1 MRNIKKKIRLVSFST
16 VAVGLLV
23 LLVMFLI
30 KFGIIVPLQSPR
42 DPHISL
48 SVGVPFQL
56 SCEEKNVT
64 WYSDNPSITVS
75 PSGVVFVSE
84 DRQFPDC
91 QGKIQAFPLE
101 SDSPSCTYTFTVVP
115 WATNESKIVINETNT
130 MVDIFGYKF
139 HYPIVRLNTQFL
151 LPSMVVHGNV
161 DGWIYYSK
169 NRKLF
174 KTKTNLENGEK
185 VTDLPFWPAK
195 QRFIATP
202 FGYLMRGKKGVFFS
216 EDLIS
221 WELSLKTKHPA
232 WLLDNMDYWYD
243 KENQIAYIYV
253 SEYSVIEGEEHQLY
267 KGVIDASKK
276 PKWETSFTVHSETS
290 LRQDSRLISQAA
302 RHIHLVKVDPYT
314 GHVWF
319 GTGDEDNQAMIRRST
334 DHGKSFHLIGTGSQE
349 YRTLGIWFTENYIY
363 WNMDK
368 TFPEQM
374 VFRVE
379 RKHLNERG
387 FLTPILKTGKTKPGV
402 DYIVFSENLN
412 NYFPA
417 KQGEKF
423 RENYER
429 SLSEENQVIA
439 VNDADYDKKEL
450 VANLT
455 NGSHWSAFEVKT
467 INGETVTLLTTTSEG
482 FHRYK
487 TRDNLGRVFGLK
499 ETKSGSVIV
508 TELLTVAPYDP
519 KKEKARLEAIA
530 QADDGTIYFQS
541 FHSDF
546 GGSVVSGSLLWN
558 GSEPVESRKEEL
570 ELH

>member
-1 MRNIKKKIRLVSFST
+1 M
-16 VAVGLLV
+16 
-23 LLVMFLI
+23 
-30 KFGIIVPLQSPR
+30 
-42 DPHISL
+42 
-48 SVGVPFQL
+48 
-56 SCEEKNVT
+56 
-64 WYSDNPSITVS
+64 
-75 PSGVVFVSE
+75 
-84 DRQFPDC
+84 
-91 QGKIQAFPLE
+91 
-101 SDSPSCTYTFTVVP
+101 
-115 WATNESKIVINETNT
+115 
-130 MVDIFGYKF
+130 
-139 HYPIVRLNTQFL
+139 
-151 LPSMVVHGNV
+151 
-161 DGWIYYSK
+161 
-169 NRKLF
+169 
-174 KTKTNLENGEK
+174 
-185 VTDLPFWPAK
+185 
-195 QRFIATP
+195 
-202 FGYLMRGKKGVFFS
+202 
-216 EDLIS
+216 
-221 WELSLKTKHPA
+221 
-232 WLLDNMDYWYD
+232 
-243 KENQIAYIYV
+243 
-253 SEYSVIEGEEHQLY
+253 LY

-276 PKWETSFTVHSETS
+276 PTWETAFTVHSETS
-290 LRQDSRLISQAA
+290 LRQNSRLISQAA

-334 DHGKSFHLIGTGSQE
+334 DHGKSFQLIGTGSQE

-402 DYIVFSENLN
+402 DYIVFSENLK
-412 NYFPA
+412 NYFPV

-423 RENYER
+423 RENSER
-429 SLSEENQVIA
+429 PLSEENQVIA
-439 VNDADYDKKEL
+439 VNDAEYDKKEL

-558 GSEPVESRKEEL
+558 GREPVESPKEEL
-570 ELH
+570 ELD